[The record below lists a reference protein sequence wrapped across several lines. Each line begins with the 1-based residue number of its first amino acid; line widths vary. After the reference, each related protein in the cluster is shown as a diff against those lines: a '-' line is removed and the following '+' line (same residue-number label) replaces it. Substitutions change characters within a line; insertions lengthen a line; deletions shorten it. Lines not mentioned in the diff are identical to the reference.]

1 MNYLRN
7 LLKKKDVAIPIEDQY
22 KKNSY
27 SQCGEDLIVKHIFEA
42 LKIEKPSF
50 IDIGAHHPFYMN
62 NTALFSLLGSR
73 GINIEPD
80 PTLFLRFPVNRKND
94 VNLNIGISEIE
105 SEEDFYIISVP
116 TLNTFSKETA
126 LNYEKEGEYRIV
138 EVKKIKTNTIQNII
152 TEYANGIFPDFL
164 SLDAE
169 GIDELIL
176 HSIDFEKNYPI
187 VICIETIS
195 FSQSGN
201 GEKNKKIINFLESKG
216 YLFYADTN
224 INSIFVFK
232 DKWLR

>member
-169 GIDELIL
+169 RRPRSSRGGE
-176 HSIDFEKNYPI
+176 SMNN
-187 VICIETIS
+187 T
-195 FSQSGN
+195 QS
-201 GEKNKKIINFLESKG
+201 
-216 YLFYADTN
+216 
-224 INSIFVFK
+224 
-232 DKWLR
+232 WWP